1 MKIKGTLVD
10 HLILADGRQR
20 ITVETAD
27 DFRGEYD
34 RLHEKEIS
42 AEIKEYRKPRS
53 LDANAYFHVL
63 VNKIAAVQGLS
74 DDEVKRA
81 LVVRYGT
88 VERDD
93 DGNVIAAMLPMSAD
107 IDKIYPYTRCYK
119 TVDQDGKTYRC
130 YLFYKRSRYMDS
142 AEMSHLID
150 GTVQEAQ
157 ELGIDTDTPDVIARY
172 KEEWRP

>member
-10 HLILADGRQR
+10 HLMLAGGKQR
-20 ITVETAD
+20 ITIETSD

-74 DDEVKRA
+74 DDEVKRM

-88 VERDD
+88 VERDE
-93 DGNVIAAMLPMSAD
+93 DGNVIAAMLPLSAD
-107 IDKIYPYTRCYK
+107 IDRIYPYTRCYK
-119 TVDQDGKTYRC
+119 TMEQDGKTFRC

-150 GTVQEAQ
+150 GTVHEAQ